1 MMKPGTTRVS
11 VPRIDPYQLAV
22 IGAPLALA
30 GVAWVVTDVR
40 MTGMDQGP
48 WTDPGS
54 LGFYVSAWVVMMGAM
69 MFPSIVP
76 MVRTYDLVQRRRSD
90 RAPGGTPLFL
100 IGYLLTWT
108 GFGLTAYGAFALTRS
123 LDLGVLSWD
132 HDGRYIAGAVL
143 LLSAAYQLT
152 AVKDACLRRCR
163 DPLDFVA
170 RNWQPGTRGATAMGL
185 KHGAWCVGCCW
196 ALMGSLFALGV
207 MSVPWMIMFAGLI
220 AAEKLLPSKTLANRS
235 IALVLIVLGL
245 GVALLPASV
254 PGLTLPHRGSAAMG
268 MMSR

>member
-11 VPRIDPYQLAV
+11 VPRNDPRQLAV

-30 GVAWVVTDVR
+30 GVGWVVTEVR

-100 IGYLLTWT
+100 TGYLLTWT
-108 GFGLTAYGAFALTRS
+108 GFGLAAYGAFALTRS
-123 LDLGVLSWD
+123 LDLGVLSPD

-152 AVKDACLRRCR
+152 ALKDACLRRCR

-170 RNWQPGTRGATAMGL
+170 RNWQPGARGATAMGL

-196 ALMGSLFALGV
+196 ALMASLFALGV

-235 IALVLIVLGL
+235 IALVLIALGL
-245 GVALLPASV
+245 GIALLPARV
-254 PGLTLPHRGSAAMG
+254 PGLTPSHRGSPAMG

>member
-11 VPRIDPYQLAV
+11 VPRNDPRQLAV

-30 GVAWVVTDVR
+30 GVGWVVTEVR

-76 MVRTYDLVQRRRSD
+76 MVRTYDLVQCRRSD

-100 IGYLLTWT
+100 TGYLLTWT
-108 GFGLTAYGAFALTRS
+108 GFGLAAYGAFALTRS
-123 LDLGVLSWD
+123 LDLGVLSPD

-152 AVKDACLRRCR
+152 ALKDACLRRCR

-170 RNWQPGTRGATAMGL
+170 RNWQPGARGATAMGL

-196 ALMGSLFALGV
+196 ALMASLFALGV

-235 IALVLIVLGL
+235 IALVLIALGL
-245 GVALLPASV
+245 GIALLPARV
-254 PGLTLPHRGSAAMG
+254 PGLTPSHRGSPAMG